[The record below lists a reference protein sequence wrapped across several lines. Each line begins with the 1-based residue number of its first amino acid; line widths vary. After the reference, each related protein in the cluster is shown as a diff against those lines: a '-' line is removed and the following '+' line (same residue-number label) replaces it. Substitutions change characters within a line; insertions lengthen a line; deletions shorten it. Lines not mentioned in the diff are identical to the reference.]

1 MWESVLTNRIK
12 SIMYKFSLGL
22 ALGAL
27 SDKLAQSPQ
36 HGLVSAY
43 PQKKKGSKSLLRLF
57 TLPLAVRFRHH
68 FVSFYSTIGL
78 VSPHHFR

>member
-12 SIMYKFSLGL
+12 SIMCKFSLGL

-43 PQKKKGSKSLLRLF
+43 SQKKRE
-57 TLPLAVRFRHH
+57 
-68 FVSFYSTIGL
+68 YN
-78 VSPHHFR
+78 SP